1 MAANYGTILNMPIN
15 GPARADALQPA
26 RSAYLKTHDFVIS
39 RQDRDADVSGHLR
52 CFAYGYGI
60 GSPNQV
66 NIHYS
71 TASRDFILT

>member
-1 MAANYGTILNMPIN
+1 MAANNGTILNLPMD
-15 GPARADALQPA
+15 GLARADALQPA

-39 RQDRDADVSGHLR
+39 RQDRDTDVSGHFQ
-52 CFAYGYGI
+52 CFAYGYGN

-71 TASRDFILT
+71 TASRDFILA